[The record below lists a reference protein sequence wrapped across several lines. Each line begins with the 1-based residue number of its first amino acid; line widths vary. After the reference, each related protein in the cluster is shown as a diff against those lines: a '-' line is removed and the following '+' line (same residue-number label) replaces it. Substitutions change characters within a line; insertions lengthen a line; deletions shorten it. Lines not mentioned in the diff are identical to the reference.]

1 MGISSASPVLGYTN
15 TGDADEMPI
24 NYDASSDEHALEP
37 KDDDGI
43 TDLDKDTLRHNVMKS
58 YVEVSEYLGEKAME
72 YGSHNGYVSRKM
84 SLAWL
89 FNAIRALI
97 NWKMDS

>member
-1 MGISSASPVLGYTN
+1 
-15 TGDADEMPI
+15 MPI
-24 NYDASSDEHALEP
+24 NYDASSDEHALVQ
-37 KDDDGI
+37 KDDDSI
-43 TDLDKDTLRHNVMKS
+43 TDIDKDTLRHNVMKS
-58 YVEVSEYLGEKAME
+58 YVEVSEYLGEKATE

>member
-1 MGISSASPVLGYTN
+1 MPV
-15 TGDADEMPI
+15 P
-24 NYDASSDEHALEP
+24 YDSENDEHAQEE
-37 KDDDGI
+37 
-43 TDLDKDTLRHNVMKS
+43 DKDELTNLDIDALRHNVMKS
-58 YVEVSEYLGEKAME
+58 YVEVSEYLGEKAID

>member
-1 MGISSASPVLGYTN
+1 
-15 TGDADEMPI
+15 MPI
-24 NYDASSDEHALEP
+24 DYDASSDEHALVQ
-37 KDDDGI
+37 KDDDDI

>member
-1 MGISSASPVLGYTN
+1 
-15 TGDADEMPI
+15 
-24 NYDASSDEHALEP
+24 
-37 KDDDGI
+37 
-43 TDLDKDTLRHNVMKS
+43 
-58 YVEVSEYLGEKAME
+58 ME

>member
-1 MGISSASPVLGYTN
+1 
-15 TGDADEMPI
+15 MPI
-24 NYDASSDEHALEP
+24 NYDASSDEHALVS